1 MSLFEELKELGVDV
15 DEGLERVM
23 EDKSLYEMTLSMF
36 VDSVNNNPI
45 RPEDFDADNIEE
57 LIRRVHLLKGLS
69 GNLAMTPLFTRYT
82 QVLEF
87 LRDGQREV
95 AKAGFE
101 RIPAVQTAIIDCIKR
116 YISA

>member
-23 EDKSLYEMTLSMF
+23 EDESLYEMTLSMF
-36 VDSVNNNPI
+36 IDSV

-57 LIRRVHLLKGLS
+57 IIRRVHLLKGLS